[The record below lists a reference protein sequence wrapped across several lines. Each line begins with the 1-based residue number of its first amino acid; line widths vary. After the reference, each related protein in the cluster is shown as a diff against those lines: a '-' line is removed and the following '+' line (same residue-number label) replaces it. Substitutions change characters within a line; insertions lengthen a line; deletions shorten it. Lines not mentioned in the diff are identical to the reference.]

1 MLLALLLGGCSDPE
15 YDVSTPEAALEAMH
29 QMARDGRADLM
40 SRMIFI
46 EARDITFDDGVTE
59 ASAIREVIDKAGA
72 MLGRLYRV
80 AQQLRE
86 RFPAEMEAA
95 AREAQSGQR
104 SEGLFGGDNRQL
116 ARFMTDP
123 FGLLSEQ
130 RARLST
136 EDLGDGTAAVLLDG
150 KPMFGGLGL
159 LMREVDGAWK
169 IDIPISLLRDYR
181 PSTRHEWAVLA
192 SLMLGLENSLKQFED
207 ELDDG
212 RLRNL
217 AQASER
223 AGRLLFESAAV
234 QVFLYRAMKEQREQP

>member
-1 MLLALLLGGCSDPE
+1 MLLALLLGGCADPE
-15 YDVSTPEAALEAMH
+15 YDVSTPEAALDAMH
-29 QMARDGRADLM
+29 QMAVDGRADLM
-40 SRMIFI
+40 SRMIHI

-59 ASAIREVIDKAGA
+59 ASAIREVIDKTGD

-86 RFPAEMEAA
+86 RFPAEMESAV
-95 AREAQSGQR
+95 RDLQSGQR
-104 SEGLFGGDNRQL
+104 VEGLFGDDSRQL
-116 ARFMTDP
+116 TRFLTDP

-130 RARLST
+130 RARLSV

-150 KPMFGGLGL
+150 NPMFGGLGL

-169 IDIPISLLRDYR
+169 IEVPIALLQDYR
-181 PSTRHEWAVLA
+181 PNTRHEWAVLA

-234 QVFLYRAMKEQREQP
+234 QVFLYRAMKERPPEG